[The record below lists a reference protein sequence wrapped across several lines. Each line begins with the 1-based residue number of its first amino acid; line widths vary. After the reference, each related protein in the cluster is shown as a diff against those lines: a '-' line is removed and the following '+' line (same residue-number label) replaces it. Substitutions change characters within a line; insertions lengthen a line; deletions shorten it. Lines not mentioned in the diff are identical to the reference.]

1 MTRPAMETPRYRG
14 YRPGM
19 GRTLRPHLPGAPFH
33 LTARIQGRE
42 PLLAGVEEAVHLA
55 MLRCAGPADVRLL
68 AYAVMPNHLH
78 MVAVQGQHPLSW
90 FMHPLLRRVALMVRR
105 VHGGSGHVF
114 ERRFFSAACLDA
126 DYLRN
131 ALAYVHLNPMRAG
144 LCGEP
149 GDSRCTS
156 HNHYVT
162 DASDGVVF
170 PGAAEG
176 LALFAPYPNAE
187 AGACRTSYAAFIAW
201 RIDADNRAAGGLP
214 PSMAQPPV
222 FRGGDVAWAALYGA
236 SSATGAAGAAIS
248 GRRQELSEIAQCA
261 INQLAPGLQ
270 LDLLRLGD
278 RTRTAVAVRN
288 TIIDRALAV
297 GHEPSTISR
306 YLRVSSTTI
315 SRVAVRQRLG
325 RSGFGQPDPPLPD

>member
-1 MTRPAMETPRYRG
+1 
-14 YRPGM
+14 M

-42 PLLAGVEEAVHLA
+42 PLLEGLEEAVHLA
-55 MLRCAGPADVRLL
+55 MLRCAGPAAVRLL

-90 FMHPLLRRVALMVRR
+90 FMHPLLRRTALMVRR
-105 VHGGSGHVF
+105 LHGGSGHVF

-131 ALAYVHLNPMRAG
+131 ALTYVHLNPTRAG

-149 GDSRCTS
+149 GESRCTS
-156 HNHYVT
+156 HNHYAT
-162 DASDGVVF
+162 GASDGIAF

-176 LALFAPYPNAE
+176 LTLFAPYPNAE
-187 AGACRTSYAAFIAW
+187 IGACRTSYAEFIAW
-201 RIDADNRAAGGLP
+201 RIDADARAAGGLP
-214 PSMAQPPV
+214 PSMAQPPA
-222 FRGGDVAWAALYGA
+222 FHGGDVAWAVLYGA
-236 SSATGAAGAAIS
+236 PSATGAAGAAIS

-261 INQLAPGLQ
+261 IDQLAPGLQ

-278 RTRTAVAVRN
+278 RTRTTVAVRT
-288 TIIDRALAV
+288 TIIARALAV
-297 GHEPSTISR
+297 GHQPSAISR
-306 YLRVSSTTI
+306 YLRVSSTTV
-315 SRVAVRQRLG
+315 SRVAVQERLG
-325 RSGFGQPDPPLPD
+325 RSAFGESDPPIQD